1 MLMATVGS
9 FYKIENRLF
18 VFCGILERGV
28 AFFLISVVEGLI
40 TGLARSCIPPAP
52 GAIQQQPGTPD
63 GLDSAGRHKIQEMQ
77 AVHAMQTHF
86 DRIGT
91 NDKANATK

>member
-1 MLMATVGS
+1 MLMATEGS

-18 VFCGILERGV
+18 VFCGIFKRGEG
-28 AFFLISVVEGLI
+28 FFLFSVVEGLTPGSPWPWI
-40 TGLARSCIPPAP
+40 SPAP

-63 GLDSAGRHKIQEMQ
+63 GLDSAGRYKIQEMQ
-77 AVHAMQTHF
+77 VVHTMQTHF
-86 DRIGT
+86 DRVGT